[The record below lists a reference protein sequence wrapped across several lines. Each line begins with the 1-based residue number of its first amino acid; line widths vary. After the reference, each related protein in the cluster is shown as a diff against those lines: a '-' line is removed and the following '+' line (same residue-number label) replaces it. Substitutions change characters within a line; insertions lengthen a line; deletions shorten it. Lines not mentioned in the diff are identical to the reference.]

1 MAKALVFDS
10 LASVAVEQACDK
22 VEELLREEYPDY
34 YQTFRFGIG
43 YGDLPI
49 SMQEPFLKVL
59 DAGKKIGLNLN
70 KSYMLAPVKSVTA
83 VIGLTKEQVSTG
95 NRGCATCNLNKTC
108 AYRGMGGHCSG

>member
-49 SMQEPFLKVL
+49 SMRALSL
-59 DAGKKIGLNLN
+59 R
-70 KSYMLAPVKSVTA
+70 Y
-83 VIGLTKEQVSTG
+83 
-95 NRGCATCNLNKTC
+95 
-108 AYRGMGGHCSG
+108 